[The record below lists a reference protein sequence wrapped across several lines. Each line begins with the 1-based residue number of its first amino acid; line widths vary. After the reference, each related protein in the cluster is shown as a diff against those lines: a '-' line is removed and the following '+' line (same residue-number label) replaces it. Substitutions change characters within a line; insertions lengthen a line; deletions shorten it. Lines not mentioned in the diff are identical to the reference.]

1 MTATNSNHK
10 LRLGQMGE
18 SIAQKYLESKK
29 YKILDRNYFLKTKT
43 NRKLG
48 EIDLIAKKG
57 RVYIFIEVKTI
68 TKGEGRRFPAE
79 AKINQVKI
87 KKLIRVGESWLKN
100 RKLSLTVRWQIDI
113 ITIEIDI
120 VRKKALVRHYENAI
134 EDIKK

>member
-1 MTATNSNHK
+1 MTAANSNHK
-10 LRLGQMGE
+10 LQLGQIGE
-18 SIAQKYLESKK
+18 SIAQKYLISKK
-29 YKILDRNYFLKTKT
+29 YKILDKNYFLKTKT

-57 RVYIFIEVKTI
+57 SVYVFIEVKTI
-68 TKGEGRRFPAE
+68 AGREGRRFPPA
-79 AKINQVKI
+79 AKINRVKI

-100 RKLSLTVRWQIDI
+100 HKLSLTVRWQIDI

-120 VRKKALVRHYENAI
+120 IRKKALVRHYENAI